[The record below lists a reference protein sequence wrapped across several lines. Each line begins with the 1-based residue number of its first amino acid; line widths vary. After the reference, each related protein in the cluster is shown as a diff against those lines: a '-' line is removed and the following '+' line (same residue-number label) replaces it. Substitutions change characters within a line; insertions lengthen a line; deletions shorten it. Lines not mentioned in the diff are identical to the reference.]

1 MAERK
6 QVLICWFQAGPYH
19 LDRVAAAT
27 AALKDRF
34 DVVGV
39 EIASGTTV
47 NLWKEVPRPA
57 GVVLETLFPGKT
69 FEDLNFVPISL
80 RLIRR
85 VSDPRVAAV
94 FFLGYHR
101 VENILA
107 AIVCRILGRRTILM
121 TESKYD
127 DFQRSVWLELGKR
140 LLSVPFQGALVGG
153 RRHKE
158 YVEFLGMR
166 KKPIAFGYD
175 TVSRDR
181 MRANAGGEVAPA
193 GLPFAQRSLL
203 AVARFIAKKNLP
215 FLIDAHSRYTELAGA
230 EARSLVI
237 VGEGVERGAIE
248 KARSAHRRPELVEL
262 TGALE
267 SPDVAKR
274 MSSAL
279 ALCIPST
286 EEQWGL
292 VVNEAVF
299 LGLPVLASS
308 CCGSVDALA
317 RNGVNGY
324 VLRPHDLEA
333 WAMAMLRVSAD
344 HSFWTAAAIASAG
357 FSELG
362 DTRNFGN
369 GAAGLLRDLGVA

>member
-1 MAERK
+1 MRLRK

-27 AALKDRF
+27 EALKDCF

-69 FEDLNFVPISL
+69 FEALNFVPISW

-107 AIVCRILGRRTILM
+107 ALVCRILGRRTILM

-127 DFQRSVWLELGKR
+127 DFPRSVWLELGKR

-181 MRANAGGEVAPA
+181 MRANAGGEIAPA
-193 GLPFAQRSLL
+193 GRPFSQRSFL
-203 AVARFIAKKNLP
+203 AVSRFIRKKNLP
-215 FLIDAHSRYTELAGA
+215 FLVDVHSRYTELAGA
-230 EARSLVI
+230 ESRPLVI

-274 MSSAL
+274 MANAL

-292 VVNEAVF
+292 VVNEAVS

-308 CCGSVDALA
+308 CCGSVDTLA

-324 VLRPHDLEA
+324 VLRPDDLEV
-333 WAMAMLRVSAD
+333 WATAMLRVSAD
-344 HSFWTAAAIASAG
+344 HAFWTAAAIASAS
-357 FSELG
+357 FSEFG

-369 GAAGLLRDLGVA
+369 GAASLLRDLGVA

>member
-1 MAERK
+1 MRLRK

-19 LDRVAAAT
+19 LDRIAAAT
-27 AALKDRF
+27 EALKDRF
-34 DVVGV
+34 DVVGI

-47 NLWKEVPRPA
+47 NLWKEVPRPT
-57 GVVLETLFPGKT
+57 GVVLETLFPGRT
-69 FEDLNFVPISL
+69 FEALNFVPISW

-107 AIVCRILGRRTILM
+107 ALVCRILGRRTILM
-121 TESKYD
+121 SESKYD
-127 DFQRSVWLELGKR
+127 DFPRSVWLELGKR

-153 RRHKE
+153 RRHRE

-181 MRANAGGEVAPA
+181 MRSNAGGEIAPA
-193 GLPFAQRSLL
+193 GLPFAQRSFL
-203 AVARFIAKKNLP
+203 AVARFIPKKNLP
-215 FLIDAHSRYTELAGA
+215 FLVDAHSRYTELAGA
-230 EARSLVI
+230 ESRPLII
-237 VGEGVERGAIE
+237 VGEGAEKGAIV

-267 SPDVAKR
+267 SPGVAKR
-274 MSSAL
+274 MASAL

-308 CCGSVDALA
+308 CCGSVDTLA

-324 VLRPHDLEA
+324 VLQPNDLEA

-344 HSFWTAAAIASAG
+344 RAFWTAAAIASAR

-369 GAAGLLRDLGVA
+369 GAAGLLRDLGLA